1 MADEPEKTSEEET
14 RQAKRE
20 EKKRKEKERM
30 KKHGRSLA
38 QMYRDAIE
46 KRKKEK

>member
-1 MADEPEKTSEEET
+1 MAVEPEKTSEEET